1 MSGLSPSQQPTVLSS
16 IYQNNTWTSRRSVDE
31 TNDPATQHIKY
42 IEDYRILCLKKD
54 TGAGLYQED
63 FDVSTC
69 ERDRISD
76 GRQRIHGCYASR
88 NNMHTIIFRKF
99 RPLEF

>member
-1 MSGLSPSQQPTVLSS
+1 MSFGDIHEKFTKFRLGF
-16 IYQNNTWTSRRSVDE
+16 
-31 TNDPATQHIKY
+31 
-42 IEDYRILCLKKD
+42 KKD
-54 TGAGLYQED
+54 IGAGLYQED

-99 RPLEF
+99 RLLEFLAASNHIIL

>member
-1 MSGLSPSQQPTVLSS
+1 MTYMENLKTSPKFRLGF
-16 IYQNNTWTSRRSVDE
+16 
-31 TNDPATQHIKY
+31 
-42 IEDYRILCLKKD
+42 KKD
-54 TGAGLYQED
+54 IGAGLFQED
-63 FDVSTC
+63 FDVNTC

-99 RPLEF
+99 RLLEFLAASNHIIL

>member
-1 MSGLSPSQQPTVLSS
+1 MRQTIQQPIV
-16 IYQNNTWTSRRSVDE
+16 
-31 TNDPATQHIKY
+31 Y
-42 IEDYRILCLKKD
+42 IEDYQILCLKKD